1 MGLWFQRT
9 GPISIMIETSNRNS
23 ISYLKHQVGSRE
35 SKVEMVRDFVKPQ
48 SLFSVTQLP
57 QQRLTSYAPPIVPQT
72 KTKYEN
78 TLSNHH
84 NLIKP

>member
-1 MGLWFQRT
+1 
-9 GPISIMIETSNRNS
+9 
-23 ISYLKHQVGSRE
+23 
-35 SKVEMVRDFVKPQ
+35 MVRDFVKPQ